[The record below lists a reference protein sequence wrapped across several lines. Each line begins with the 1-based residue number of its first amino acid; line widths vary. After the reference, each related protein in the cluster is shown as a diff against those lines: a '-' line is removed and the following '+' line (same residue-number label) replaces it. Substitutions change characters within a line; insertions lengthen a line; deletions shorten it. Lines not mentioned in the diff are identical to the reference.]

1 MNEGRG
7 MKAGMD
13 GCREERTEQKRLNV
27 NERVKCRGVKGPFFA
42 DADRDGGLAVT
53 DHDSV

>member
-27 NERVKCRGVKGPFFA
+27 NERVKCRGVKGPFLFIFRRCRPGWWLGC
-42 DADRDGGLAVT
+42 D
-53 DHDSV
+53 